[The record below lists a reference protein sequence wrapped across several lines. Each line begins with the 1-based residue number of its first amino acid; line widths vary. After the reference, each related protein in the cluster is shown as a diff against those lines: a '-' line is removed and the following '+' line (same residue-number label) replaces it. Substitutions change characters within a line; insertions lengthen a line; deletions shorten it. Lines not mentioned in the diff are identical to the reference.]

1 MEKKSLFLILLILG
15 CSFWGISYPV
25 TKLAVG
31 NLSPNTFLLYRFL
44 LATVVLCFVFSRSIK
59 ETNKETI
66 LMGVKLAIPLL
77 VGIHLQT
84 LGLKYSS
91 ASQCSLI
98 ASTCVVIVPV
108 MKVAFFRKKVA
119 LKIWIAAL
127 MALAGTA
134 VISLKG
140 DFKVSIGDLYTTAG
154 SFGFAVYLINVERY
168 TTRRNIVPT
177 IVPMFATCTIITL
190 IISLLDTSAN
200 WQPESNAFWLGIVY
214 CALFS
219 TAFMYSVSN
228 IAQRY
233 ISAEKVAI
241 IYLFEPVFAAFFAF
255 LILDE
260 SLSIRLLIGGVLI
273 FGATIISE
281 IRFKKRMYQE

>member
-1 MEKKSLFLILLILG
+1 MEKKSLYLILLILG

-44 LATVVLCFVFSRSIK
+44 LATIVLCFVFSKSLK
-59 ETNKETI
+59 ETNREAL
-66 LMGVKLAIPLL
+66 LMGAKLAIPLL

-108 MKVAFFRKKVA
+108 LKVVFYKKKVD

-127 MALAGTA
+127 MALIGTA

-140 DFKVSIGDLYTTAG
+140 DFKISIGDLYTTAG
-154 SFGFAVYLINVERY
+154 SFGFAIYLINVEQY
-168 TTRRNIVPT
+168 TAKRNIIPT
-177 IVPMFATCTIITL
+177 IVPMFATCTIVTL
-190 IISLLDTSAN
+190 ILALLDAN
-200 WQPESNAFWLGIVY
+200 ASWQPESNVFWLGIIY
-214 CALFS
+214 CAFFS

-260 SLSIRLLIGGVLI
+260 SLSMRLLLGGALI
-273 FGATIISE
+273 FAATIISE
-281 IRFKKRMYQE
+281 IKFKKPLEQ

>member
-1 MEKKSLFLILLILG
+1 MEKKTLYLILLILG
-15 CSFWGISYPV
+15 CAFWGISYPV

-31 NLSPNTFLLYRFL
+31 NLSTHTFLFYRFL
-44 LATVVLCFVFSRSIK
+44 LATIVLCFVFSKSMK
-59 ETNKETI
+59 ETNRETI
-66 LMGVKLAIPLL
+66 IMGMKLAIPLL

-108 MKVAFFRKKVA
+108 MKVAFFRKKIA
-119 LKIWIAAL
+119 LKIWLAAL
-127 MALAGTA
+127 MALAGTI
-134 VISLKG
+134 VISLRS
-140 DFKVSIGDLYTTAG
+140 DFKISIGDLYTTAG
-154 SFGFAVYLINVERY
+154 SLGFAVYLINVERY
-168 TTRRNIVPT
+168 TARRNIIPT
-177 IVPMFATCTIITL
+177 IVPMFATCTIVTF
-190 IISLLDTSAN
+190 IIALLDTSAA
-200 WQPESNAFWLGIVY
+200 WQPDSQVFWLGIVY

-228 IAQRY
+228 ISQRY

-260 SLSIRLLIGGVLI
+260 SLSVRLLVGGLLI

-281 IRFKKRMYQE
+281 IKLKQPLE

>member
-1 MEKKSLFLILLILG
+1 MEKKSLYLILLILG

-44 LATVVLCFVFSRSIK
+44 LATIVLCFVFSKSLK
-59 ETNKETI
+59 ETNREA
-66 LMGVKLAIPLL
+66 LWMGAKLAIPLL
-77 VGIHLQT
+77 MGIHLQT

-98 ASTCVVIVPV
+98 ASTCVVIVPIL
-108 MKVAFFRKKVA
+108 KVVLYRKKID

-127 MALAGTA
+127 MALIGTA

-140 DFKVSIGDLYTTAG
+140 DFKISIGDLYTTAG
-154 SFGFAVYLINVERY
+154 SFGFAIYLINVERY
-168 TTRRNIVPT
+168 TTKRNIIPT
-177 IVPMFATCTIITL
+177 IVPMFATCTIVTL
-190 IISLLDTSAN
+190 ILALLDANAN
-200 WQPESNAFWLGIVY
+200 WQPESNVFWLGIVY
-214 CALFS
+214 CAFFS

-260 SLSIRLLIGGVLI
+260 SLSMRLLSGGVLI
-273 FGATIISE
+273 FAATIISE
-281 IRFKKRMYQE
+281 IKFKKPLEQ